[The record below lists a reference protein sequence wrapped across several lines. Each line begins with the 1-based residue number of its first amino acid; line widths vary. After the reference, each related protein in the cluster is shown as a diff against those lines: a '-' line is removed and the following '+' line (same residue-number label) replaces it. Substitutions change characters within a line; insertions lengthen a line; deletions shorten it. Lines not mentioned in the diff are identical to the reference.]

1 MSHHQKSPF
10 LGDWLSHHGG
20 GFKTS
25 IRNASFLG
33 HARNRM
39 HGARHRVAHD
49 FITVKSL
56 PPNRAHSQMIPL
68 TRQSSCA
75 RPGWH
80 EFRLMSIHIIL
91 EGNAHHGPKRANR
104 KSIIRMFIDP
114 LKKRLAEYLEFF
126 KTKLV
131 ALPEKPLYL
140 IGRQRLRNN
149 WINLISV
156 PISKRMHWLAYGH

>member
-1 MSHHQKSPF
+1 
-10 LGDWLSHHGG
+10 
-20 GFKTS
+20 
-25 IRNASFLG
+25 
-33 HARNRM
+33 
-39 HGARHRVAHD
+39 
-49 FITVKSL
+49 
-56 PPNRAHSQMIPL
+56 
-68 TRQSSCA
+68 
-75 RPGWH
+75 
-80 EFRLMSIHIIL
+80 MSIHIIL

-126 KTKLV
+126 KTKLL

-156 PISKRMHWLAYGH
+156 PIIQADALIGLRTLVDFPSFLPYFRSL

>member
-1 MSHHQKSPF
+1 
-10 LGDWLSHHGG
+10 
-20 GFKTS
+20 
-25 IRNASFLG
+25 
-33 HARNRM
+33 
-39 HGARHRVAHD
+39 
-49 FITVKSL
+49 
-56 PPNRAHSQMIPL
+56 
-68 TRQSSCA
+68 
-75 RPGWH
+75 
-80 EFRLMSIHIIL
+80 MSIHIIL

-126 KTKLV
+126 KTKLL

-156 PISKRMHWLAYGH
+156 PISKRMH